1 MSLIER
7 TTRAITINLNI
18 NRVITFL
25 IMADF
30 FVIAGWGLVAPIFAV
45 FVTEQIQGA
54 GVEAVGLA
62 STIYFLLKSG
72 LQVPLANIIDKI
84 KGEHDDFLA
93 LLMGSLVLT
102 IVPLLYIFIKNV
114 PQLFL
119 VQALYGIGNALC
131 YPAWLALF
139 TRHIDKHKEGW
150 EWSLYYTTIDLS
162 GAAAAAIGGYLAKT
176 VGFKYLF
183 ITVSIL
189 SFIGCLVFLKV
200 KSGLKGPSVRSM
212 IWK

>member
-1 MSLIER
+1 MSLINKTKGIFR
-7 TTRAITINLNI
+7 IDLNI
-18 NRVITFL
+18 NRLITFL

-30 FVIAGWGLVAPIFAV
+30 LVIAGWGLVSPIFAV
-45 FVTEQIQGA
+45 YITGQIQGA

-72 LQVPLANIIDKI
+72 LQVPLANIIDRI
-84 KGEHDDFLA
+84 RGERDDFLA
-93 LLMGSLVLT
+93 LLIGSIILT
-102 IVPLLYIFIKNV
+102 IVPLLYIVIRTV
-114 PQLFL
+114 PQLFI

-139 TRHIDKHKEGW
+139 TRHIDKNKEGW

-176 VGFKYLF
+176 VGFSYLF
-183 ITVSIL
+183 ATVSFL
-189 SFIGCLVFLKV
+189 SFIGCLAYFKV
-200 KSGLKGPSVRSM
+200 KKELKGPSVRSM